1 MGRAFGPEFT
11 GMATNLN
18 AKAQRREDARGK
30 PRRREQMCRLNCDWA

>member
-18 AKAQRREDARGK
+18 AKAQRREDAARQAATK
-30 PRRREQMCRLNCDWA
+30 N